1 MKNKIT
7 LHYFRMIVFY
17 FIGFHF
23 SWAQISSFQTYSD
36 RPNMLF
42 ILTDDQSQRDMG
54 AYGNKVLSTPNM
66 DKLASEGMVF
76 DNAFTSTAMCVP
88 SRATLLTGLY
98 PMRHGAEANHA
109 PIKKG
114 INSVSKYLG
123 DLGYRVG
130 LIGKTHIN
138 PIDSFDFDY
147 VKRLQDFAW
156 DSTLTKNEMLSAM
169 KILNKGGAPF
179 VLFVCISNPHT
190 PWPSEWSKT
199 PEEVEL
205 PPYLVDEPQT
215 RLTMSRYYS
224 HVEIADKK
232 VGEAISAAQ
241 ELNLYDDMLV
251 FMSSDHGAE
260 FVHSKYTL
268 YDEGIKV
275 PFIARWPGH
284 IKSNSRT
291 SAMIEFVD
299 IVPTMI
305 NIAGGKPVKKL
316 DGQSMLP
323 VLLGKAA
330 NHKTYAF
337 SSSSK
342 DGNKTDY
349 PIKSIRSKEYKYI
362 TNPEYH
368 ETYTSWITDS
378 TLGDNWPG
386 YDRHYGYWLSWIA
399 AADTSTRAKKM
410 VDNYLHR
417 PSEELYDLTE
427 DPYELNNIANNPEY
441 KKVKLN
447 LRERLRKWM
456 IEQRDIH
463 FSAEFFNELPK

>member
-1 MKNKIT
+1 
-7 LHYFRMIVFY
+7 
-17 FIGFHF
+17 
-23 SWAQISSFQTYSD
+23 
-36 RPNMLF
+36 MLF

-66 DKLASEGMVF
+66 DKIALEGMMF

-114 INSVSKYLG
+114 ISSVSKYLG
-123 DLGYRVG
+123 NLGYRVG

-169 KILNKGGAPF
+169 KILNKGREPF
-179 VLFVCISNPHT
+179 VLFICISNPHT
-190 PWPSEWSKT
+190 PWPSEWDKT

-205 PPYLVDEPQT
+205 PPHLLDEPKT

-224 HVEIADKK
+224 HVEIADRK
-232 VGEAISAAQ
+232 VGEAISAAK
-241 ELNLYDDMLV
+241 ELNLYDEMLV
-251 FMSSDHGAE
+251 FLSSDHGAE

-268 YDEGIKV
+268 YDEGLRV
-275 PFIARWPGH
+275 PFVARWPGH
-284 IKSNSRT
+284 IKSNSRS

-305 NIAGGKPVKKL
+305 DIAGGKPDKML
-316 DGQSMLP
+316 DGQSMLS
-323 VLLGKAA
+323 VLLGKAT
-330 NHKTYAF
+330 NLKKYVYST
-337 SSSSK
+337 SSK
-342 DGNKTDY
+342 DGAKTDY
-349 PIKSIRSKEYKYI
+349 PIKAIRSGRYKYI
-362 TNPEYH
+362 INPEYH

-386 YDRHYGYWLSWIA
+386 YDRHYGYWLSWMA
-399 AADTSTRAKKM
+399 AADTNSRAKKL
-410 VDNYLHR
+410 VDNYLYR
-417 PSEELYDLTE
+417 PSEELYDLNE
-427 DPYELNNIANNPEY
+427 DPYELHNIANSTEY
-441 KKVKLN
+441 KKIKLN
-447 LRERLRKWM
+447 LRTRLKKWM
-456 IEQRDIH
+456 IEQQDIH
-463 FSAEFFNELPK
+463 FNVDFFKELPK